1 MKSGPLLVLG
11 TLCLS
16 GFVAPQSIDDIL
28 MMKMDAAIR
37 KMEALTQ
44 TIEGKKVV
52 VVGHCM
58 DVFPSCFIK

>member
-44 TIEGKKVV
+44 TIEGMKVV
-52 VVGHCM
+52 VLGYFM
-58 DVFPSCFIK
+58 DVLLRCFIK